1 MKSIYS
7 LLLAI
12 VFLLSGC
19 EKEHEIVHEIVHEE
33 IDLNNTN
40 WAIHQTQEIP
50 VRANGKNS
58 ELPIIWLG
66 EEYFSVTSGCN
77 IIIGLLK
84 ISDKTIG
91 FTDYTTTLAN
101 CEGYLAMEVYL
112 MKNLSK
118 ITSYKYSSGILYL
131 YIGTK
136 MIGSFKRLKN

>member
-1 MKSIYS
+1 MKSNYT

-12 VFLLSGC
+12 VFFLSGC
-19 EKEHEIVHEIVHEE
+19 KKEHEIVHEIVHEE

-50 VRANGKNS
+50 RNNGKNS

-77 IIIGLLK
+77 IITGLLK

-136 MIGSFKRLKN
+136 MIGSFKRLKD